1 MVMRRWL
8 KYSVAGAAVLS
19 AAATGAVA
27 FLAATETGLHF
38 VLREASDHVP
48 DSQSAQGTLL
58 SPEITGLSYATEGV
72 AVRVGKAAYAF
83 DLMAF
88 LQGNRIVLHNVRLEQ
103 ASVNVAESG
112 ESAPEAAPAEQT
124 THFEGLPVD
133 VEVTGIALRDIA
145 FHSGSLDLEL
155 QKADLAVS
163 ASDKTIR
170 IAETAL
176 SGLAVTL
183 PAQQK
188 APEATDWAALEN
200 TIRASGAASWLAVPE
215 KLVLPVDVTL
225 QNFTAQG
232 VTVRQGK
239 ETLLAHVPIC
249 RGSVA
254 HADRTFREAADGRH
268 SSDAADGERERAD
281 GGGLARGSAGF
292 GGALG

>member
-1 MVMRRWL
+1 MRRWL
-8 KYSVAGAAVLS
+8 QYSVSGAAVLS

-48 DSQSAQGTLL
+48 GFSFESAQGTLL
-58 SPEITGLSYATEGV
+58 SPEITGLSYAAEGV

-232 VTVRQGK
+232 VTVR
-239 ETLLAHVPIC
+239 PIC
-249 RGSVA
+249 RS
-254 HADRTFREAADGRH
+254 RRRNCP
-268 SSDAADGERERAD
+268 
-281 GGGLARGSAGF
+281 
-292 GGALG
+292 

>member
-1 MVMRRWL
+1 MRRWL

-48 DSQSAQGTLL
+48 GFSFESAQGTLL
-58 SPEITGLSYATEGV
+58 SPEITGLSYAAEGV

-155 QKADLAVS
+155 QKT
-163 ASDKTIR
+163 ASD
-170 IAETAL
+170 AL
-176 SGLAVTL
+176 GDR
-183 PAQQK
+183 K
-188 APEATDWAALEN
+188 
-200 TIRASGAASWLAVPE
+200 G
-215 KLVLPVDVTL
+215 
-225 QNFTAQG
+225 
-232 VTVRQGK
+232 
-239 ETLLAHVPIC
+239 
-249 RGSVA
+249 
-254 HADRTFREAADGRH
+254 ADR
-268 SSDAADGERERAD
+268 
-281 GGGLARGSAGF
+281 
-292 GGALG
+292 